1 MSRLLLAGSVIIAGL
16 ALAGCASGSGLDGG
30 RIDYVR
36 VDGGYHQSDFA
47 YGASGR
53 DLATDMIGNPFPNV
67 GQAEFGQA
75 VTDAMQG
82 SHFGPRTHFATA
94 PDDSAR
100 PAYRVR
106 MLWNG
111 APSINGQELCDG
123 TPLEGGTGAGGEE
136 IRLIAA
142 FCRGDRAQTYVVGSV
157 DEVSSPDDPRFRTF
171 VRHVTSRLFPP
182 ADRFDDPDRCL
193 VPGC

>member
-1 MSRLLLAGSVIIAGL
+1 MSQSTLGFTLLAACL
-16 ALAGCASGSGLDGG
+16 ALAGCAGGLGLDSG

-36 VDGGYHQSDFA
+36 VDGGYHQSDFV

-53 DLATDMIGNPFPNV
+53 DLTTDVLGNPFPNIS
-67 GQAEFGQA
+67 QAEFGQA
-75 VTDAMQG
+75 VTDAMQDA
-82 SHFGPRTHFATA
+82 HFGPRTHFTTT

-100 PAYRVR
+100 PVYRVR

-111 APSINGQELCDG
+111 ATSTNGQHLCDG
-123 TPLEGGTGAGGEE
+123 TPVQGGGAEAADE

-142 FCRGDRAQTYVVGSV
+142 FCRSDRAQTYVVASIDDV
-157 DEVSSPDDPRFRTF
+157 NSPDDPRFRTF
-171 VRHVTSRLFPP
+171 LRHVTTRLFPP
-182 ADRFDDPDRCL
+182 RDMFDDPDRCL